1 MMKFV
6 KTCFPLLL
14 LVLFAASCSN
24 DPEQAATETVTAED
38 DWAPVSD
45 TAGGPAREFADPEA
59 LTHPQGRFR
68 VRWPANCVGVRTR
81 LEESEAGS
89 GPGQY
94 EMVSA
99 TGIVDGDPACGY
111 TVWAF
116 FNESDGTAATA
127 ETVTRRMAFVIG
139 HRDLTIVEQGPIIR
153 LGMEGVVAYC
163 REEQTG
169 LVFWVEAYLSKG
181 RTLLVAAWERGDFM
195 FEDPEILRFFR
206 SVEFVD

>member
-1 MMKFV
+1 MMIIN
-6 KTCFPLLL
+6 KTSFPLLL
-14 LVLFAASCSN
+14 LVLLAASCSN
-24 DPEQAATETVTAED
+24 DADKTATETTAAADE
-38 DWAPVSD
+38 WAPVSE

-81 LEESEAGS
+81 LEESETGT

-94 EMVSA
+94 DMVSA
-99 TGIVDGDPACGY
+99 TGVVDGDPACGY

-116 FNESDGTAATA
+116 FNEPDGTAATA
-127 ETVTRRMAFVIG
+127 ETVTRRMAYVIG
-139 HRDLTIVEQGPIIR
+139 HRELTIVNQGPIMR

-163 REEQTG
+163 REETTD
-169 LVFWVEAYLSKG
+169 LVFWVEAYLSEG

>member
-1 MMKFV
+1 MKFV

-99 TGIVDGDPACGY
+99 TGIVDGAPACGY